1 MYGGSNTVVL
11 LFYLL
16 DNLMNTTHEVIAET
30 FRLESRKVIAV
41 LLASLCDVELAEDAL
56 QDALVVA
63 LQRWSVN
70 GIPHNPGAWIM
81 TAARR
86 KVIDRLRS
94 ASALERN
101 LPMIG
106 GASGLFAEDDIEQDA
121 QIPDERLKLIF
132 TCCHPALAQDAQVA
146 LTLQTLGGLTTPE
159 IAHSFV
165 VPEATMAQRLV
176 RAKRKIR
183 DAGIPYEVPAL
194 ADIPARL
201 EAVLTV
207 LYLIF
212 NAGYNAPQGDALIRH
227 DLCEEAIHLMR
238 VLNTLL
244 AQAGGENAE
253 ALGLLALMILHHAR
267 RDARIGAAG
276 DLILLDEQDRSL
288 WRGDEIAEGVALLDQ
303 ALGLHRRG
311 AYQIQAAISAL
322 HGQASSAETTDWEQ
336 ILILYGALMEV
347 QPTPIVALNRAVALA
362 RVAGVEKGLAALD
375 GESSPQLDGYAYYHA
390 ARADLLRQMGATE
403 RAKIAYERAL
413 FLTQNARERVF
424 IQGRLQQLSV

>member
-1 MYGGSNTVVL
+1 MQTP
-11 LFYLL
+11 
-16 DNLMNTTHEVIAET
+16 HEVIAET

-63 LQRWSVN
+63 LQRWADD
-70 GIPHNPGAWIM
+70 GIPRNPGAWIM
-81 TAARR
+81 TTARR

-94 ASALERN
+94 AGALERN

-106 GASGLFAEDDIEQDA
+106 AAGGVFAEDDIEQDA

-132 TCCHPALAQDAQVA
+132 TCCHPALAEDAQVA
-146 LTLQTLGGLTTPE
+146 LTLQTLGGLTTSE
-159 IAHSFV
+159 IAQSFV

-183 DAGIPYEVPAL
+183 DAGIPYEVPAV
-194 ADIPARL
+194 ADVPARL
-201 EAVLTV
+201 DAVLTV

-212 NAGYNAPQGDALIRH
+212 NAGYNAPQGNTLIRH
-227 DLCEEAIHLMR
+227 DLCEEAIRLAR

-244 AQAGGENAE
+244 AGASGEDAE

-267 RDARIGAAG
+267 RDARVGTSG
-276 DLILLDEQDRSL
+276 DLILLDDQDRTL
-288 WRGDEIAEGVALLDQ
+288 WRRDEIVEGAALLDR
-303 ALGLHRRG
+303 ALALHRRG
-311 AYQIQAAISAL
+311 TYQIQAAISAL
-322 HGQASSAETTDWEQ
+322 HAQAASADATDWEQ
-336 ILILYGALMEV
+336 ILLLYGALMEV

-362 RVAGVEKGLAALD
+362 RVAGAEQGLAALD
-375 GESSPQLDGYAYYHA
+375 AASSPALDGYTYYHA
-390 ARADLLRQMGATE
+390 ARADMLRQLGALE

-413 FLTQNARERVF
+413 FLTQNARERAF
-424 IQGRLQQLSV
+424 IQARLAQ